1 VSTILTLVLGA
12 IGGFLAHSIAM
23 RVSFKQRSIDHKI
36 KVYDKLIGHW
46 VRMRNFVF
54 SGIQSSDETH
64 RIFDQMYGESQRF
77 IGQAILVCEDD
88 ELTTD
93 INELNE
99 RLYRTEWSSLERD
112 DVNQKMENI
121 KTDAIQIVNRM
132 REDIKQN
139 TRLDRD
145 DFLYI
150 FGGVKSRS
158 RHVK

>member
-1 VSTILTLVLGA
+1 MLTILTLVLGA
-12 IGGFLAHSIAM
+12 VGGFLAHSIAM

-54 SGIQSSDETH
+54 SGIQASDETH
-64 RIFDQMYGESQRF
+64 RIFDQMYGESQQY
-77 IGQAILVCEDD
+77 IGQAILVCDDD

-112 DVNQKMENI
+112 AVNDRMEKI
-121 KTDAIQIVNRM
+121 KTDAIQIVTRM
-132 REDIKQN
+132 REDIKQS

-150 FGGVKSRS
+150 FGGIKSRS
-158 RHVK
+158 RRVK